1 MSDDDNTD
9 GSSSDVSTDSDGGAG
24 ITAMVY
30 EKYTMSEEEGRA
42 KLLID
47 AQNISIAAADSSRRR
62 REQVA
67 GMLRS
72 KLTADN
78 CREVKTTLEAFM
90 TDSWEP
96 PPVDDAA
103 EAEEK
108 GASQGAKAKKC
119 DGGPAA
125 PFNRSD
131 RHIGVGQR

>member
-1 MSDDDNTD
+1 
-9 GSSSDVSTDSDGGAG
+9 
-24 ITAMVY
+24 MVY

-108 GASQGAKAKKC
+108 GASQGATEKK
-119 DGGPAA
+119 GKHSQKEA
-125 PFNRSD
+125 PLRESVERIDRMRTNRQCFEENREARTGSCW
-131 RHIGVGQR
+131 VM